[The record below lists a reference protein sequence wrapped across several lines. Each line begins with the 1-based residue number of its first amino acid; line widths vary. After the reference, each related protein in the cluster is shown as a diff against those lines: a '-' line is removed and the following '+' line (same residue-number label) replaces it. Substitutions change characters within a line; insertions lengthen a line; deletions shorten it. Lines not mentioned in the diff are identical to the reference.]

1 LAVIDS
7 VRSFPLTTPHQR
19 LLVVQPLP
27 GIGDMVWHL
36 PHIRALAR
44 EAGAP
49 VTLVAKPRSCADQIF
64 AAEDTVRD
72 IIWVDRNPKGAT
84 GAHDGL
90 RGLWHLI
97 RTLRAGRFD
106 AAVLL
111 HHSPSLA
118 FATLAAGIPL
128 RQGYG
133 IGVQRW
139 FLNRGPYLTKQTW
152 RQNRPLQRAT
162 LFLQA
167 AQIAMD
173 EDEPRLPIDPTA
185 QHAVQQRL
193 HATQRP
199 YVVLGIGSSEPARQ
213 WGAPR
218 FAALARALIDAGWP
232 SLVLV
237 GGPGEAPLQQEIC
250 TSLGVDA
257 ACIVPALGW
266 HLAETAALLAGA
278 AFYVGNDTGVMNM
291 AAAVGTRAYALFGTT
306 PALHHSPQ
314 IVPIIS
320 PPGGPIDGVARLTLQ
335 AVVGVIEHDRGV
347 PLCRVGGARVDP
359 GSAVIARR
367 AAPKQPRA

>member
-1 LAVIDS
+1 MS
-7 VRSFPLTTPHQR
+7 VPHHR
-19 LLVVQPLP
+19 VLVVQPLP

-44 EAGAP
+44 HAGGP
-49 VTLVAKPRSCADQIF
+49 VTLVAKPRSRADEIF
-64 AAEDTVRD
+64 AAEDTVRE

-84 GAHDGL
+84 GVHDGVL
-90 RGLWHLI
+90 GLWRLI

-139 FLNRGPYLTKQTW
+139 FLNRGPYLTAAVW
-152 RQNRPLQRAT
+152 RQHRPLQRAT

-167 AQIAMD
+167 ANIAMD
-173 EDEPRLPIDPTA
+173 EAEPRLPIAPAARLT
-185 QHAVQQRL
+185 VQRRL
-193 HATQRP
+193 HDVKRP
-199 YVVLGIGSSEPARQ
+199 LVVLGIGSSEPTRQ

-232 SLVLV
+232 GLALV
-237 GGPGEAPLQQEIC
+237 GGPGEEILRQEIC
-250 TSLGVDA
+250 AALGNDA
-257 ACIVPALGW
+257 ARALPALGW
-266 HLAETAALLAGA
+266 HLAETAALLAEA
-278 AFYVGNDTGVMNM
+278 SFYVGNDTGVMNM

-314 IVPIIS
+314 IVPIVS
-320 PPGGPIDGVARLTLQ
+320 PAGGPIDGVARVTVE
-335 AVVGVIEHDRGV
+335 AVLAAIERDRGSLG
-347 PLCRVGGARVDP
+347 PGENA
-359 GSAVIARR
+359 GSASG
-367 AAPKQPRA
+367 